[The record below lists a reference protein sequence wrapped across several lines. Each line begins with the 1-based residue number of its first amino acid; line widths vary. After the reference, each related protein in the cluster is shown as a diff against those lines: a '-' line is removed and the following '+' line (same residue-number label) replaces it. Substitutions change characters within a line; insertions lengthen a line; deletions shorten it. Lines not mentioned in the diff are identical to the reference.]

1 MTKLMYN
8 QLLLIQLTLTKTK
21 NITMEIL
28 ICLALKQIHN
38 KLKQLE
44 VPKL

>member
-1 MTKLMYN
+1 MYN
-8 QLLLIQLTLTKTK
+8 QSLSIQSTLTKTK
-21 NITMEIL
+21 NITMVFL